1 LTQPLDGAWLRAH
14 PLPAVKDGDKNERGR
29 VLVVGGA
36 EFVPGALRLTGE
48 AALRAGA
55 GKLQLA
61 TVRAAAMALAVHVP
75 EAAMIALPADD
86 DGEIAVEA
94 VGLLAERLEECD
106 TVVLGPGMSA
116 GNATEEFVRGVLSY
130 VKAGQTIVLDA
141 AALTCCGDLANFL
154 RDHEAHLI
162 MTPHH
167 GEMAYLTGRAVETI
181 AQDPVT
187 AAQTV
192 ARDFGALVAL
202 KGSRTI
208 VASAD
213 GPAYLFEGGTSGL
226 ATSGSG
232 DVLAGVIGGISARG
246 ADPVT
251 AAGWGVFVHGAA
263 GETLSSSAPIGFLAR
278 DLLPLI
284 PGLIARGEGYA
295 GELQV
300 TRG

>member
-1 LTQPLDGAWLRAH
+1 MARLTQPLDRAWLRAH
-14 PLPAVKDGDKNERGR
+14 PLPIAQEGDKNARGR

-75 EAAMIALPADD
+75 EAAMIALPADE

-94 VGLLAERLEECD
+94 VGLLAERLDACD
-106 TVVLGPGMSA
+106 ALVLGPGMSA
-116 GNATEEFVRGVLSY
+116 GSNTAQFVREVLGC
-130 VKAGQTIVLDA
+130 VKGGRTIVLDA
-141 AALTCCGDLANFL
+141 AALTCCGELTAEL

-167 GEMAYLTGRAVETI
+167 GEMAYLTGHPIETI
-181 AQDPVT
+181 ANNPVA

-192 ARDFGALVAL
+192 ARDFGAVVAL
-202 KGSRTI
+202 KGTRTI
-208 VASAD
+208 VTCDD
-213 GPAYLFEGGTSGL
+213 GAAYLFDGGTSGL

-232 DVLAGVIGGISARG
+232 DVLAGIIGGIAARG

-251 AAGWGVFVHGAA
+251 AAGWGVYIHGAA
-263 GETLSSSAPIGFLAR
+263 GEKLSLENAPIGFLAR

-284 PGLIARGEGYA
+284 PGLVA
-295 GELQV
+295 GADAD
-300 TRG
+300 GSGKP